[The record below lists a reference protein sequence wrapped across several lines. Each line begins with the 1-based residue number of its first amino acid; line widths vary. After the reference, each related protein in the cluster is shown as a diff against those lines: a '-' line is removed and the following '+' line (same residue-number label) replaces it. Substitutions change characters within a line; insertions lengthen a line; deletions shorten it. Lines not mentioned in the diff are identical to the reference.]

1 MSENLIIIK
10 FNSREKN
17 IEKIKNFEEFKLNCL
32 KKFNLPN
39 HEIKNYIFYIV
50 SNNKKI
56 NIESQ
61 NDYNYYIIEAQKTD
75 IIYFKLKNRENEQ
88 TNNNNFIY
96 PYIKNNDNEI
106 MQFQN
111 QIKDL
116 NLTLKNLEERLK
128 TIELESNNVK
138 ESERKSKDEF
148 SKYKSLLENEYEK
161 LKQEISE
168 IYNKEIEEDEEDEE
182 DEEEEGIYF
191 CQILFKERYNFKLDD
206 IQNNKCINI
215 NLQIENKGKNNIPG
229 DSLIM
234 QNNEKE
240 SIFSLETKKI
250 EEEIKSNCKIDLN
263 IVLKI
268 KNNLKISAG
277 NYPIN
282 FFVIHSKYGIISSKG
297 ITYINIE

>member
-1 MSENLIIIK
+1 MSENLISIK

-61 NDYNYYIIEAQKTD
+61 NDYNYYIIEAQETD
-75 IIYFKLKNRENEQ
+75 IVYFKLKNRENEQ

-111 QIKDL
+111 QIKEL
-116 NLTLKNLEERLK
+116 NLTLKNFEERLK
-128 TIELESNNVK
+128 KIELESNNIK
-138 ESERKSKDEF
+138 ESERKSQDEF
-148 SKYKSLLENEYEK
+148 SKYKSFLENEFEK
-161 LKQEISE
+161 LTQEISE
-168 IYNKEIEEDEEDEE
+168 IYEKEIEENEE
-182 DEEEEGIYF
+182 DEEEDIYF
-191 CQILFKERYNFKLDD
+191 CQILFQERYHFNLDE
-206 IQNNKCINI
+206 IKKKQSIEI
-215 NLQIENKGKNNIPG
+215 TLQIENKGKNKIPG

-240 SIFSLETKKI
+240 SIFSLDTKKI
-250 EEEIKSNCKIDLN
+250 EEEINVDYKINLQ

-268 KNNLKISAG
+268 KNNSNINPG

-282 FFVIHSKYGIISSKG
+282 FFVINSKYGIISSKG

>member
-1 MSENLIIIK
+1 MSENLIGIK
-10 FNSREKN
+10 FNSRQKN

-61 NDYNYYIIEAQKTD
+61 NDYNYYIIEAQEKD
-75 IIYFKLKNRENEQ
+75 IVYFKLKNRENEQ

-111 QIKDL
+111 QMKEL
-116 NLTLKNLEERLK
+116 NLTLKNFEERLK
-128 TIELESNNVK
+128 KIEIESNNVK

-148 SKYKSLLENEYEK
+148 SEYKSLFENEYEK
-161 LKQEISE
+161 LNQEISE
-168 IYNKEIEEDEEDEE
+168 IYNKEIEEDEENE
-182 DEEEEGIYF
+182 EEEEGVYY
-191 CQILFKERYNFKLDD
+191 CKILFQEKYNFKLDD
-206 IQNNKCINI
+206 IEKKQSIEI
-215 NLQIENKGKNNIPG
+215 TLQIENQGKNNIPG

-240 SIFSLETKKI
+240 SIFSLEPKKI
-250 EEEIKSNCKIDLN
+250 VEEICPNFQINLK

-268 KNNLKISAG
+268 KNNVNITPG

-282 FFVIHSKYGIISSKG
+282 VFIIHSKFGIISSKG